1 MICWINGQQKNYI
14 FITNRSFQFGDG
26 CFTTIRVVGQ
36 YPALLAYHIERLKK
50 GVKKLFLPQPNWK
63 RLIYDINKIAK
74 FNKKDLAVIK
84 VIISREG
91 SEQGYSTLKSNRVT
105 IIILLTDYPMFY
117 LKKRNEG
124 IDVILSNIPIN
135 QNPYLAGIKHLNRL
149 EQILIKK
156 QIQLLNVDEAI
167 VSDINGILISCCASN
182 IFWRKEKFVFTP
194 KLNYS
199 GVEGIMRKKVI
210 FSLYK
215 SHYKFFYKNQY
226 PNVLEHSDEIVI
238 TNSLMPILPVNRVL
252 NHIKQP
258 ICQYYSRKLFNFLLP
273 YCLELK

>member
-1 MICWINGQQKNYI
+1 MICWINGEQKNHI
-14 FITNRSFQFGDG
+14 FITDRSFQFGDG

-36 YPALLAYHIERLKK
+36 CPALLALHIERLKK

-63 RLIYDINKIAK
+63 RLFFDINKIAK
-74 FNKKDLAVIK
+74 LNKKDFAVIK
-84 VIISREG
+84 VVIIRRG
-91 SEQGYSTLKSNRVT
+91 FEQGYSTLKSNKVT
-105 IIILLTDYPMFY
+105 VIILLTDYPMFY
-117 LKKRNEG
+117 LEKRKAG

-167 VSDINGILISCCASN
+167 VSDIKGILISCCASN
-182 IFWRKEKFVFTP
+182 IFWRKEKFIFTP

-199 GVEGIMRKKVI
+199 GVAGVMRKKVI
-210 FSLYK
+210 SSLSN

-226 PNVLEHSDEIVI
+226 PNVLEYSDEIVI
-238 TNSLMPILPVNRVL
+238 TNSLMPILPVNRIVT
-252 NHIKQP
+252 HMKQP